1 MTGILKVDQWKDSGD
16 NALMTS
22 DGAGNLTSNTEIT
35 VKSTTDTPSIVVN
48 NTNDGKARMTFQ
60 ENGTNRL
67 EIGLY
72 GGIVSGTS
80 GATVIKAHEPLIFY
94 DNSGETF
101 RSQSGQILLGT
112 TSEGSAAAGD
122 VVLGGGIFIGGN
134 ANANKLDDYEEGTW
148 TPTFGGAS
156 TDPSSVSWNVQS
168 GTYTKVGNK
177 VFARAIVYPSSFSGG
192 SGNWNVRGLPFTA
205 NSQSS
210 GSCFYDRIRVQAS
223 YPVGVTPFVENNT
236 SYFQF
241 AELQDA
247 SDEGIAIIQVDDLA
261 GNFYLNVCITYT
273 TNS

>member
-48 NTNDGKARMTFQ
+48 NTNDGKARRTFQ

-94 DNSGETF
+94 DNGGETF

-112 TSEGSAAAGD
+112 NQEGSAAAGD

-134 ANANKLDDYEEGTW
+134 ATANKLDDYEEGSW
-148 TPTFGGAS
+148 TPTYNGAS
-156 TDPSSVSWNVQS
+156 GGTNVGYYVKVGDIVTCYGHRWAFTSTAVSATISNFPFTSKSGVYIS
-168 GTYTKVGNK
+168 GTVGANTWTNNGASMWGYGSSGVFIYDCVNK
-177 VFARAIVYPSSFSGG
+177 QEATAIAGSPKYFSFS
-192 SGNWNVRGLPFTA
+192 
-205 NSQSS
+205 
-210 GSCFYDRIRVQAS
+210 
-223 YPVGVTPFVENNT
+223 
-236 SYFQF
+236 
-241 AELQDA
+241 
-247 SDEGIAIIQVDDLA
+247 
-261 GNFYLNVCITYT
+261 ITYQT
-273 TNS
+273 A